1 MFKINKIRVK
11 RYIAFLIMAC
21 MSLNFISCK
30 GKSETSSKEKKLNIY
45 VDIKDKHS
53 LNIIKFLTDEYKK
66 EKPKTNVTIN
76 NSMGTDTIKDI
87 SKGDVG
93 DIIFTSRNKMIELQG
108 KGLLSD
114 LSSYYEKNK
123 ITDTY
128 YNVINSYGRFADK
141 YYGIGIIPYTVE
153 VFYNKEA
160 LKKINIKEP
169 KSIKEGEEALIKLNK
184 SSIKVPVILTDDIDI
199 NNAIASLMISN
210 KKNIYNVDSI
220 YNSSK
225 EAYKDK
231 KEFQSIFDNIQ
242 TLYKSG
248 VVNKNTFEIGNES
261 TIKRFVNGDIPIII
275 SISYYYKELN
285 NNNVGLI
292 EDYSSIASFKGNV
305 PIIVNALL
313 CVPINNE
320 NGEEVNEFIKFA
332 FDDKTQKKLLEK
344 GFITGNMKVNE
355 EAKGIGSS
363 ISKHL
368 KNSNENSIIFLYN
381 LPEKFYVG
389 ISSRIEKI
397 LSGQYTGKE
406 WSSLVDEIF
415 KYK

>member
-1 MFKINKIRVK
+1 MFNIKKTK
-11 RYIAFLIMAC
+11 LKKYISCIIILCLII
-21 MSLNFISCK
+21 SLVGCK
-30 GKSETSSKEKKLNIY
+30 GKEASTKEKKLSIY

-53 LNIIKFLTDEYKK
+53 LNIIKFLIDEYKK
-66 EKPKTNVTIN
+66 EQPKTNITVN
-76 NSMGTDTIKDI
+76 NSMGTDTLKDI
-87 SKGDVG
+87 SKGNAG
-93 DIIFTSRNKMIELQG
+93 DIMFISRNKMIELQG

-114 LSSYYEKNK
+114 LSSYYDKNK
-123 ITDTY
+123 INESY
-128 YNVINSYGRFADK
+128 YNVINSYGRYSDK
-141 YYGIGIIPYTVE
+141 YYGLGIMPYTLE
-153 VFYNKEA
+153 MFYNKEA
-160 LKKINIKEP
+160 LKKINTKEP
-169 KSIKEGEEALIKLNK
+169 TNIKDGQDILGKLNK
-184 SSIKVPVILTDDIDI
+184 QSIKVPVILTEDIDI

-248 VVNKNTFEIGNES
+248 IVNKNTFEIGNEN
-261 TIKRFVNGDIPIII
+261 TIKRFVNGDIPMIV

-285 NNNVGLI
+285 NKDIGLI

-313 CVPINNE
+313 SVPINGE
-320 NGEEVNEFIKFA
+320 NAEEVNEFIKFV
-332 FDDKTQKKLLEK
+332 FNEKTQKKLFQK
-344 GFITGNMKVNE
+344 GFITGNMKINE
-355 EAKGIGSS
+355 EAKDLGKS
-363 ISKHL
+363 IAKHL
-368 KNSNENSIIFLYN
+368 KEGNENSIIFLYN
-381 LPEKFYVG
+381 IPEKFYVA
-389 ISSRIEKI
+389 ISSKIEKI

-406 WSSLVDEIF
+406 WTSIVDEVF